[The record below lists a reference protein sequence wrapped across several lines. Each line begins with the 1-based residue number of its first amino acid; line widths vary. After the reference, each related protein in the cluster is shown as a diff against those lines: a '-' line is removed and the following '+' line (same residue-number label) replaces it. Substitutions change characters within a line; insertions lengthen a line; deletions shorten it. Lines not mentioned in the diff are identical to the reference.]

1 MTDNKDVGWDMI
13 VPPDLLSRTQLM

>member
-1 MTDNKDVGWDMI
+1 MTDNKDVGWDMF